1 MPLPSQKNNTSFERN
16 WTVLHSCEREFL
28 NGKSIVISEE
38 RFFDPNLFS
47 HQFPQAEWCI
57 DSIQSVCNLYN
68 GYCVQA
74 PAMF

>member
-1 MPLPSQKNNTSFERN
+1 MPLQSQKNNTSFERN

-47 HQFPQAEWCI
+47 HQFPQAE
-57 DSIQSVCNLYN
+57 
-68 GYCVQA
+68 
-74 PAMF
+74 